1 MPQMTIKISKMSCQH
16 CANRVIKALEGI
28 SGVKDVRVDLKA
40 GTATFERSE
49 GVKMEEIARA
59 IKEAGY
65 QVVR

>member
-16 CANRVIKALEGI
+16 GANRVIKALEGI

-65 QVVR
+65 QVVS